1 VIDSPS
7 SIQED
12 AIATLR
18 VRKSKTHSAR
28 VVPTPMGRE
37 LRRLRSYQEDY
48 LDKYRPRTILST
60 DYIFT
65 DINGKQYKV
74 ADYSKAW
81 RTFVVGELKD
91 QLEGDRDYGRNYT
104 VYSLRSSY
112 INDQLREGVDVFL
125 LAKACGHSVKTL
137 MRYYERLD
145 LTTRE
150 AELTTL
156 PIGQKREVVKERVS
170 L

>member
-1 VIDSPS
+1 
-7 SIQED
+7 
-12 AIATLR
+12 

-48 LDKYRPRTILST
+48 LDKYRPRVINTT

-65 DINGKQYKV
+65 DINGKPYTV
-74 ADYSKAW
+74 ADYSKCW
-81 RTFVVGELKD
+81 RTFVVGELVAAGRHLKD
-91 QLEGDRDYGRNYT
+91 QLEGDKDYGRNYT
-104 VYSLRSSY
+104 LYSLRSSY

-125 LAKACGHSVKTL
+125 LAKACGHSVRTMMK
-137 MRYYERLD
+137 YYERLD
-145 LTTRE
+145 LVTRE

-156 PIGQKREVVKERVS
+156 PIGQKKEVVKERVS
-170 L
+170 M